1 MNPVQG
7 EPFLFQSFD
16 AFRLMDGDLFLE
28 LVGVLLVYGVDGSV
42 IVEKEIADVGAQQF
56 PSSA

>member
-16 AFRLMDGDLFLE
+16 SLRLLDGDLFLG
-28 LVGVLLVYGVDGSV
+28 LVGLLLVYGVDGSV
-42 IVEKEIADVGAQQF
+42 IVEKEIADVGAQ
-56 PSSA
+56 